1 MHIRKAQKYINEKNI
16 LPFMS
21 KKNNKKESTK
31 YVLQKEYRD
40 DNHNEHYGNSN
51 KRLPFYR
58 HKLTLGQKAADSL
71 AEFAGSWSF
80 ILLFSGILVIWMLI
94 NSYVLLV
101 RPFDPYP
108 FILLNLFLSCLAA
121 LQAPV
126 ILMSQNREV
135 QRDRIQAKYDYQVN
149 RKAER
154 EIQDIQKDLE
164 LIKKI
169 LTK

>member
-1 MHIRKAQKYINEKNI
+1 MGQKYHKNNPVEKNI
-16 LPFMS
+16 Y
-21 KKNNKKESTK
+21 KENN
-31 YVLQKEYRD
+31 YF
-40 DNHNEHYGNSN
+40 NHNEHTINSN

-58 HKLTLGQKAADSL
+58 HKLTFGQKAADGL

-80 ILLFSGILVIWMLI
+80 ILLFLGILVVWMI
-94 NSYVLLV
+94 VNSYVLLR

-126 ILMSQNREV
+126 ILMSQNREA

-154 EIQDIQKDLE
+154 EIQSIQKDLE
-164 LIKKI
+164 LIKKR